1 MLVFGVRHYL
11 IQSAVD
17 AGGLE
22 QGELGMNQAVPVW
35 VNQSRVLDS
44 VKMLSMRNVEMDA
57 EGEEDFLMSAHLI
70 WMKTCRNT
78 QITLIVI

>member
-22 QGELGMNQAVPVW
+22 QGDLGMNQVVPVW
-35 VNQSRVLDS
+35 VNQSRVLYN
-44 VKMLSMRNVEMDA
+44 VKMLSMRNVEMG
-57 EGEEDFLMSAHLI
+57 EGGEEYLCWIS
-70 WMKTCRNT
+70 
-78 QITLIVI
+78 